1 MIVRS
6 GSHTRRGRPTMKIE
20 LDIPVSC
27 RDGAFGRLEDVVI
40 DPRAQ
45 RLTHLVVQSQD
56 HNDRARLVPIED
68 VCDDQEPDHLAVDR
82 TVEGLSRSKP
92 IQESA
97 YLRMG
102 EQIAGGPDWSVGIQ
116 EMYSLPEYGSL
127 GPEIMGAGT
136 AMEHDQ
142 HVAVSYHRIPP
153 DRVEV
158 RRASPVTS
166 SDGHHLGHLVG
177 FAVDDQGLITELI
190 LEHGHMW
197 TKRMVAIP
205 GTAIER
211 FETDELTL
219 SLTSD
224 RVGGLKSLP
233 GHRRWG

>member
-1 MIVRS
+1 
-6 GSHTRRGRPTMKIE
+6 MKIE
-20 LDIPVSC
+20 LDITVTC

-40 DPRAQ
+40 DPKTR
-45 RLTHLVVQSQD
+45 RLTHLVVQPQD
-56 HNDRARLVPIED
+56 HSDRARLVAIED
-68 VCDDQEPDHLAVDR
+68 ARHDEQPDTLGLER
-82 TVEGLSRSKP
+82 TIADLEQSDP

-102 EQIAGGPDWSVGIQ
+102 ELLAGGPDWSVGIQ

-136 AMEHDQ
+136 TMEFDQ
-142 HVAVSYHRIPP
+142 HVAVSYHRIPL
-153 DRVEV
+153 DGVEV

-166 SDGHHLGHLVG
+166 SDGHHLGHLIG
-177 FAVDDQGLITELI
+177 FGIDDQALITKLI

-205 GTAIER
+205 GAAIER

-219 SLTSD
+219 NMTSD
-224 RVGGLKSLP
+224 RVRGLKSLP
-233 GHRRWG
+233 GHHRWG

>member
-1 MIVRS
+1 
-6 GSHTRRGRPTMKIE
+6 MKIE
-20 LDIPVSC
+20 LDITVTC

-40 DPRAQ
+40 DPKTR
-45 RLTHLVVQSQD
+45 RLTHLVVQPQD
-56 HNDRARLVPIED
+56 HSDRARLVAIED
-68 VCDDQEPDHLAVDR
+68 ARHDEQPDTLGLER
-82 TVEGLSRSKP
+82 TIADLEQSDP

-102 EQIAGGPDWSVGIQ
+102 ELLAGGPDWSVGIQ

-136 AMEHDQ
+136 TMEFDQ
-142 HVAVSYHRIPP
+142 HVAVSYHRIPL
-153 DRVEV
+153 DGVEV

-166 SDGHHLGHLVG
+166 SDGHHLGHLIG
-177 FAVDDQGLITELI
+177 FGIDDQALITEVI

-219 SLTSD
+219 SMSND
-224 RVGGLKSLP
+224 HVGGLKSLP
-233 GHRRWG
+233 GHRRWA

>member
-1 MIVRS
+1 
-6 GSHTRRGRPTMKIE
+6 MKIE
-20 LDIPVSC
+20 LDIPVTC

-40 DPRAQ
+40 DPGTR
-45 RLTHLVVQSQD
+45 RLTHLVVQPQD
-56 HNDRARLVPIED
+56 HSDRARLVVIED
-68 VCDDQEPDHLAVDR
+68 AHLDQQSDALALER
-82 TVEGLSRSKP
+82 TVAELERSDP

-102 EQIAGGPDWSVGIQ
+102 ELLAGGPDWSVGIQ

-136 AMEHDQ
+136 TMEFDQ
-142 HVAVSYHRIPP
+142 HVAVSYHRIPL
-153 DRVEV
+153 DGVEV

-166 SDGHHLGHLVG
+166 SDGHHLGHLIG
-177 FAVDDQGLITELI
+177 FGIDDQALITELI

-205 GTAIER
+205 GAAIER

-219 SLTSD
+219 SMSND
-224 RVGGLKSLP
+224 QVGGLKSLP

>member
-1 MIVRS
+1 MR
-6 GSHTRRGRPTMKIE
+6 IE
-20 LDIPVSC
+20 LDIPVTC
-27 RDGAFGRLEDVVI
+27 RDGAFGRLQDVVL
-40 DPRAQ
+40 DPRSR
-45 RLTHLVVQSQD
+45 RLTHLVVQPQD
-56 HNDRARLVPIED
+56 HSDRVRMVPIED
-68 VCDDQEPDHLAVDR
+68 ARDDQESDTLEVDH
-82 TVEGLSRSKP
+82 TVAELSQSDP

-102 EQIAGGPDWSVGIQ
+102 ELIAGGPDWSVGIQ

-127 GPEIMGAGT
+127 GPEIIGAGT
-136 AMEHDQ
+136 AMEYDQ

-153 DRVEV
+153 DEVEV
-158 RRASPVTS
+158 RRSSAVTS
-166 SDGHHLGHLVG
+166 SDGHHLGHVIG
-177 FAVDDQGLITELI
+177 FVIDDQRVITQLI

-205 GTAIER
+205 GAAIER

-219 SLTSD
+219 SMSSD